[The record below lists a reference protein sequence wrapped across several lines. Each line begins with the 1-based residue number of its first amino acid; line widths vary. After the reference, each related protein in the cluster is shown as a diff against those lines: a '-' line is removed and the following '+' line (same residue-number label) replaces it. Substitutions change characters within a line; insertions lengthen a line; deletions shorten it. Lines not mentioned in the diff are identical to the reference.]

1 MGKNKRRGQKGQ
13 MSIFFLAFVA
23 FFWALW
29 PCRTATE
36 LTVNVSRNK
45 TNPEIGKIRQSIT
58 GNSSTETVTIEFKEV
73 DPSLYVCPVT
83 MGITM
88 FSVGVSTWLIFRR
101 IQQM

>member
-1 MGKNKRRGQKGQ
+1 

-73 DPSLYVCPVT
+73 C
-83 MGITM
+83 
-88 FSVGVSTWLIFRR
+88 FRE
-101 IQQM
+101 I

>member
-1 MGKNKRRGQKGQ
+1 MKIWCLFHQIRKKARTCKQKKGKKGQ

-73 DPSLYVCPVT
+73 S
-83 MGITM
+83 
-88 FSVGVSTWLIFRR
+88 FRK
-101 IQQM
+101 I

>member
-1 MGKNKRRGQKGQ
+1 MVILSNQKKRLEHVNKRRGFKKGQ

-73 DPSLYVCPVT
+73 SFT
-83 MGITM
+83 KI
-88 FSVGVSTWLIFRR
+88 
-101 IQQM
+101 